1 MSNIDYE
8 YKGKELVLELKGHI
22 DSANSAMVED
32 RINVIKEG
40 HEIDRIVVDC
50 EKLEYISSAGLR
62 IILRLKKNVADT
74 SLINVSTDVY
84 EVLDVT
90 GFTEMMDVKKAFR
103 VIDVEGCEV
112 IGQGANGVVYRLSP
126 DTVVKCF
133 HNPDSLQEI
142 DHERDLARTA
152 FITGLPTAIPFDIVR
167 IASGGYGSVFEML
180 NATNCAKAI
189 IRGEKTVDE
198 VAQICVDL
206 LKQIHETVIKPELVP
221 DMRET
226 VIGWASFLE
235 DYLPVDVYKKLYEMV
250 VAIPEDNHLVHG
262 DYHMKNVM
270 LQNGEAM
277 LIDMD
282 TLCHGNPI
290 YEFASIF
297 NAYVGFENV
306 GINTTKEFF
315 GVPYEQC
322 KELFDKIMHKYF
334 NDKNDEEIKAISEKA
349 AIIGYTRVMR
359 RTIRRNGFE
368 TEEGRK
374 TIEKCKDIL
383 CDLIPKYD
391 TLMY

>member
-8 YKGKELVLELKGHI
+8 YNGRELVLELKGHI
-22 DSANSAMVED
+22 DSANSTVVEG

-40 HEIDRIVVDC
+40 HDIDRIVIDC

-62 IILRLKKNVADT
+62 IILRLKKNITDT

-103 VIDVEGCEV
+103 VVNVEGCEV

-133 HNPDSLQEI
+133 HNPDSLAEI

-206 LKQIHETVIKPELVP
+206 LKQIHATVIKPGLVP

-297 NAYVGFENV
+297 NAYIGFETV

-315 GVPYEQC
+315 GVPFQQC
-322 KELFDKIMHKYF
+322 KELFDKIMNKYF
-334 NDKNDEEIKAISEKA
+334 DDKNDEEIKAISEKA

-383 CDLIPKYD
+383 CDLIPKHD